1 MPRTRHLLALGVVG
15 VVLLAACADPHG
27 AGGSGSGSASPTPS
41 SPAAIRLDVYEAL
54 VRHLVDPEGTQPIY
68 VLSDLCSQ
76 LMESEVTCSDHLS
89 RGGQQELSSR
99 LQDVGDIV
107 FISNDSEKAPSPD
120 DFFQEILLGPIV
132 EKPDGLRVEGGSV
145 CGGLCGNGAVYIVVP
160 SEDGYQITGT
170 DDAYGMWVA

>member
-1 MPRTRHLLALGVVG
+1 MPRPRLFLALGVAG
-15 VVLLAACADPHG
+15 VVLLAACADP
-27 AGGSGSGSASPTPS
+27 ARPSDSGSGSVSPTPS

-54 VRHLVDPEGTQPIY
+54 VRHLVNPEGTQPIY

-76 LMESEVTCSDHLS
+76 LVESEVTCPDHLN
-89 RGGQQELSSR
+89 RGERQELSSR
-99 LQDVGDIV
+99 LQNVGDIV
-107 FISNDSEKAPSPD
+107 FISNDSEKGPSPD
-120 DFFQEILLGPIV
+120 DLFQEILLGPIV
-132 EKPDGLRVEGGSV
+132 EKLDGLRVEGGSV